1 MPFALLQD
9 DAEVVSNESAI
20 TAVPNDGAKSCFGGV
35 ELTGRQSRDA
45 FGKTCGQR
53 RGEILWPLARRSRI

>member
-20 TAVPNDGAKSCFGGV
+20 TAVPNDGAKSCLGRV

-45 FGKTCGQR
+45 FGKTRGQR
-53 RGEILWPLARRSRI
+53 WREVLRRSSTL

>member
-20 TAVPNDGAKSCFGGV
+20 TAVPNDRAKSCLGRV
-35 ELTGRQSRDA
+35 ELTGRQSRNA
-45 FGKTCGQR
+45 FGKARGQR
-53 RGEILWPLARRSRI
+53 WREILDTSPGKR